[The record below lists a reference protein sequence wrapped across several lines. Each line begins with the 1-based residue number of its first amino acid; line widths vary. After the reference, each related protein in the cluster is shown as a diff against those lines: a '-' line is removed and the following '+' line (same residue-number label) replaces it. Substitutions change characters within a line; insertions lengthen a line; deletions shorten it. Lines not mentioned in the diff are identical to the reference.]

1 MDEKEINN
9 VKFKEINSNL
19 LISNSCINIDEIDFQ
34 SNAFNFSFFGKH
46 YFDNKIDYHLRLKL
60 SELAS
65 KKKKA
70 KLQKQREEFGEIQED
85 ENSKII
91 LFIKIT
97 GSIDKPIISYDKK
110 NNIERVK
117 ERINS
122 DKEKIS
128 KAIDKDLNLGI
139 ENMKKEKQ
147 EWKKQE
153 RGEYIIDW
161 EEEKKKDTINN
172 KENNETKFNIEWE

>member
-1 MDEKEINN
+1 M
-9 VKFKEINSNL
+9 
-19 LISNSCINIDEIDFQ
+19 
-34 SNAFNFSFFGKH
+34 
-46 YFDNKIDYHLRLKL
+46 
-60 SELAS
+60 
-65 KKKKA
+65 
-70 KLQKQREEFGEIQED
+70 
-85 ENSKII
+85 
-91 LFIKIT
+91 FIKIT
-97 GSIDKPIISYDKK
+97 GSLDKPIISYDKK

-117 ERINS
+117 DKINS

-161 EEEKKKDTINN
+161 EEDKKKDTINN